1 MKKFNIGL
9 IIAAVL
15 IILAELV
22 IITTSNF
29 SWSKILGPVL
39 TIIAMI
45 LVIIQVVYKTKY
57 EKNKKI
63 KSNQ

>member
-1 MKKFNIGL
+1 MKKFKTGL

-22 IITTSNF
+22 LIATSNF
-29 SWSKILGPVL
+29 SWSKILSPLL

-45 LVIIQVVYKTKY
+45 LVIIQVVHNFRY
-57 EKNKKI
+57 EKKQKE
-63 KSNQ
+63 